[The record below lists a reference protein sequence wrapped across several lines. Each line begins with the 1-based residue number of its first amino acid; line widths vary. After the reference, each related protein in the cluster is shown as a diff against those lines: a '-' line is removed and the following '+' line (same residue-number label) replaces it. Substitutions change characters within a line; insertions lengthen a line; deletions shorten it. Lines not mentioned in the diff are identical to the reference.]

1 MNGAGQ
7 GSEVRGQES
16 GKSVLEA
23 HELRLRRGNRLVLE
37 HVSLALRSG
46 ELTAIIGPNG
56 SGKSTLLAA
65 LAGLRPLEQGGGTLM
80 LEGKTMAE
88 FSKRA
93 VSRRIA
99 FLPAASSVPFPLT
112 IAELIDQAEP
122 QPEARREAIR
132 AMELE
137 LLEFVPLTRLS
148 TGEAKRGWIAMT
160 LARRTKI
167 LLLDEPL
174 SGLDPR
180 YQMRLLEALRSRA
193 ESGASIAVVAHDLP
207 YASRVDRVIALGP
220 GVDGIGRIVADG
232 PPLEVLRPDL
242 LRELYGVDVWI
253 GTEPETGAVFPL
265 PTRAV

>member
-1 MNGAGQ
+1 M
-7 GSEVRGQES
+7 
-16 GKSVLEA
+16 LEA
-23 HELRLRRGNRLVLE
+23 HELRLRRGNRVVLE
-37 HVSLALRSG
+37 EVTLGLRSG

-65 LAGLRPLEQGGGTLM
+65 LAGLRPIEQGAGSLR
-80 LEGKTMAE
+80 LEGKGMAE

-99 FLPAASSVPFPLT
+99 FLPASSSVPFPLT
-112 IAELIDQAEP
+112 VAELIDQAEP
-122 QPEARREAIR
+122 KLDARLEAIR

-137 LLEFVPLTRLS
+137 SLEFVPLTRLS
-148 TGEAKRGWIAMT
+148 TGEAKRAWIAMT
-160 LARRTKI
+160 LARRTPI

-180 YQMRLLEALRSRA
+180 YQMRLLETLSARALN
-193 ESGASIAVVAHDLP
+193 GASIALVAHDLP

-220 GVDGIGRIVADG
+220 GANGIGRIVADG
-232 PPLEVLRPDL
+232 PPLTVLRPEL